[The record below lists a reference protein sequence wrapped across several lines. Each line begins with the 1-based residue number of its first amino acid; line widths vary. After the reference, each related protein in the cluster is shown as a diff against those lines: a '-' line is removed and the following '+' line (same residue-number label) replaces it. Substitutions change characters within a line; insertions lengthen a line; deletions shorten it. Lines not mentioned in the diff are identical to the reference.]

1 MHNTDTR
8 IQVTRTMFHQAMLAL
23 LEEKAIGFIS
33 VKELCARAGLNRG
46 TFYLHYSEPID
57 VLHEMEE
64 IVQEK
69 VNPVITDSIY
79 EDLPAALA
87 LIRENSRLVAVV
99 IGHNGDPTFL
109 KGVRNSDYQR
119 MEPKLLSRY
128 PKCSAEEVR
137 TAFDF
142 LFSGCTGAVTAWLQ
156 NQCKEPTDQ
165 FAKRLARLCESV
177 FNTLKG

>member
-64 IVQEK
+64 SVQEK
-69 VNPVITDSIY
+69 VNPVITFI
-79 EDLPAALA
+79 PT
-87 LIRENSRLVAVV
+87 
-99 IGHNGDPTFL
+99 GDIVELTES
-109 KGVRNSDYQR
+109 VN
-119 MEPKLLSRY
+119 
-128 PKCSAEEVR
+128 
-137 TAFDF
+137 
-142 LFSGCTGAVTAWLQ
+142 LQ
-156 NQCKEPTDQ
+156 KFKITCKEWTFENTVEIDCINRKITILDYVDSEGNIIEKDITSDGDINNDWFVLHKEYNFETDNCILQ
-165 FAKRLARLCESV
+165 TVRFTERW
-177 FNTLKG
+177 